1 MQLLN
6 NHTDRDNHREPPIH
20 SHQNPETIHS
30 HDKNNS
36 KTEEPENWTPLAI
49 SASALLFGLIIE
61 WIAGSWILSTILFLV
76 SMLLAGHEI
85 ANVGVR
91 SLMKRHV
98 TIDLLVTIAAVGA
111 TLIGHIE
118 EGASVVL
125 LFNIAERLESWA
137 GDRARHAIETLMKL
151 RPELVTLSRAG
162 EEIEVPVEEVE
173 PGEIFILKP
182 GNRVPLDGVVLD
194 GTSRVDQSAITGES
208 VPIEKQGGSEVYSGT
223 LNIDGFL
230 IVKTTR
236 IEAESTL
243 SRILGLIEDAE
254 ESKSPTEA
262 FVDRFAKL
270 YTPTVIGF
278 AALIATI
285 PPLIYGQPPLDWIY
299 RALVL
304 LVVACPCALAISTPV
319 AMVAAITS
327 ASRHGVLV
335 KGGAHI
341 EALSKVQIVA
351 FDKTGTLTEGK
362 LQISAVDGGIEV
374 LSCAAALESRSEH
387 PIAYAIKTEAVNL
400 GIKIPEASAF
410 INLPGKGVQAD
421 VEGNRIC
428 VGNIRLMTETGI
440 KPKPNGEGTVVYVS
454 KDGELLG
461 SLTLTDTIR
470 AESANTIKAIQAR
483 GLRTEM
489 LTGDNEATATRIAE
503 EVGVDAYRSGL
514 LPEEKVA
521 AVKSMGGGVVMVGDG
536 VNDAPALAAADVGIA
551 MGAIGSDVALE
562 TADIALLEDSLD
574 RIPYLI
580 DLSRATMNTIRQNI
594 TVSLVVKFAVAAL
607 TVPGWVSLWA
617 AVAFGDMGLTLLV
630 VANSLRLGF
639 IKPGKD

>member
-1 MQLLN
+1 LPHIHN
-6 NHTDRDNHREPPIH
+6 DRENPIEH
-20 SHQNPETIHS
+20 HIHIHENPETMHS
-30 HDKNNS
+30 HEKNS
-36 KTEEPENWTPLAI
+36 SEIEESESWKPLAV
-49 SASALLFGLIIE
+49 SASALIFGLIIE
-61 WIAGSWILSTILFLV
+61 WLAGPWILSTILFLI

-85 ANVGVR
+85 AYVGIR
-91 SLMKRHV
+91 SLVKRHV
-98 TIDLLVTIAAVGA
+98 TIDLLVTIAAIGA

-118 EGASVVL
+118 EGVSVVL

-137 GDRARHAIETLMKL
+137 GDRARHAIEALMKL

-162 EEIEVPVEEVE
+162 EEVEVPVGEVE

-182 GNRVPLDGVVLD
+182 GYRVPLDGVVLE
-194 GTSRVDQSAITGES
+194 GASRVDQSAITGES

-236 IEAESTL
+236 MVAESTL
-243 SRILGLIEDAE
+243 SRILGLIEEAE

-262 FVDRFAKL
+262 FVDRFARL
-270 YTPTVIGF
+270 YTPIIIGF
-278 AALIATI
+278 AALIASI
-285 PPLIYGQPPLDWIY
+285 PPLLYGQPPLDWIY

-327 ASRHGVLV
+327 ASKHGVLV
-335 KGGAHI
+335 KGGAYL
-341 EALSKVQIVA
+341 EALSKARIVA

-362 LQISAVDGGIEV
+362 LHVSAVDGGVEV
-374 LSCAAALESRSEH
+374 LGCAAALESRSEH
-387 PIAYAIKTEAVNL
+387 PIAYAIKAEAKNL
-400 GIKIPEASAF
+400 GVTVPEASGF

-421 VEGNRIC
+421 VEGSRVC
-428 VGNIRLMTETGI
+428 VGNIRLMAEVGVD
-440 KPKPNGEGTVVYVS
+440 PKPNGIGTVVYVS
-454 KDGELLG
+454 KSGELLG
-461 SLTLTDTIR
+461 NLTLTDTVR
-470 AESANTIKAIQAR
+470 VESTKTVKAIRTR

-489 LTGDNEATATRIAE
+489 LTGDNEATAARIAE
-503 EVGVDAYRSGL
+503 EVGVDVYRSGL

-580 DLSRATMNTIRQNI
+580 DLSRATMSTVRQNI
-594 TVSLVVKFAVAAL
+594 TVSLIVKIAVAAL

-630 VANSLRLGF
+630 VVNSLRLGF

>member
-1 MQLLN
+1 MLHD
-6 NHTDRDNHREPPIH
+6 HTDRDNHREHDIH
-20 SHQNPETIHS
+20 GHENSETVRSWGQIQ
-30 HDKNNS
+30 S
-36 KTEEPENWTPLAI
+36 KIKESESWAPLLV
-49 SASALLFGLIIE
+49 SASALIFGLIVE
-61 WIAGSWILSTILFLV
+61 WFAGPWILSTAFFLV

-85 ANVGVR
+85 ANVGIK
-91 SLMKRHV
+91 SLMKRHI

-137 GDRARHAIETLMKL
+137 GDRARHAIEALMKL
-151 RPELVTLSRAG
+151 RPELVIVRRAG
-162 EEIEVPVEEVE
+162 EEIQVPVEEVE

-182 GNRVPLDGVVLD
+182 GNRVPLDGVVLE

-208 VPIEKQGGSEVYSGT
+208 VPIEKQGGSDVYSGT

-236 IEAESTL
+236 MEGESTL

-254 ESKSPTEA
+254 DTKSPTEA
-262 FVDRFAKL
+262 FVDRFARL
-270 YTPTVIGF
+270 YTPAVIGF

-285 PPLIYGQPPLDWIY
+285 PPLLYGQPPLDWIY

-362 LQISAVDGGIEV
+362 LRISAVDGGVEV
-374 LSCAAALESRSEH
+374 LSCAAALETRSEH
-387 PIAYAIKTEAVNL
+387 PIAHAIKAEASNL
-400 GIKIPEASAF
+400 GIKVPEASGF

-421 VEGNRIC
+421 VEGSRVC
-428 VGNIRLMTETGI
+428 VGNIRLMAEVGI
-440 KPKPNGEGTVVYVS
+440 DPKPNSEGTVVYVS

-461 SLTLTDTIR
+461 SLILTDTVR
-470 AESANTIKAIQAR
+470 AESAKTVKAIQAR

-489 LTGDNEATATRIAE
+489 LTGDNEVTAARIAE
-503 EVGVDAYRSGL
+503 KVGVDAYRSGL

-521 AVKSMGGGVVMVGDG
+521 AVKSMGGGVAMVGDG

-580 DLSRATMNTIRQNI
+580 DLSRATMSTVRQNI
-594 TVSLVVKFAVAAL
+594 TVSLAVKIAVAAL

-630 VANSLRLGF
+630 VANSLRLGV